1 VGRFTTAAMSSDFF
15 PGGVDLALFVKANKM
30 RLTSLS
36 LIYIIKANVRSDS
49 NIFKIGK
56 TTSGAARLSSY
67 VHTHGIVKKGSPQS
81 GAKLIYFEIVPARV
95 PGVGGS
101 LLIDRRE
108 KALAVAVLEAG
119 GKLVSG
125 RGRERYRLTPTQ
137 LRNAV
142 ESIPVVWKEYNADY
156 HESRQRQQPPREAT
170 TKGCACERVETKKK
184 GQRCP
189 TVTCRAKNT
198 YIPAKEPPGMS
209 FSSYANQI
217 QLSAGY

>member
-1 VGRFTTAAMSSDFF
+1 MDSRQFW
-15 PGGVDLALFVKANKM
+15 PGGVDLELFIRQNKM
-30 RLTSLS
+30 RLTGKS

-81 GAKLIYFEIVPARV
+81 GARLVYFELVPARA

-108 KALAVAVLEAG
+108 KALAQAVIEAG
-119 GKLVSG
+119 GKLVVG

-142 ESIPVVWKEYNADY
+142 ESIPAVWKEYNADY
-156 HESRQRQQPPREAT
+156 HESRQRKQPPREAT

-189 TVTCRAKNT
+189 TVTCRPQNT
-198 YIPAKEPPGMS
+198 YVPVKEPDGMS
-209 FSSYANQI
+209 FASYTNQL
-217 QLSAGY
+217 QNTAGY